1 MAQELD
7 SQGLKKAKPMPKRIV
22 IIGAHAAAVDAA
34 SAARKTD
41 RTVEITLMTTEK
53 HAGYS
58 RCGIPFVIGGH
69 IQSFSD
75 LIVYPSSYYQMMKL
89 DLRRETTATDVD
101 TKAKTVEIKDKTGK
115 TETLSYDS
123 LIFATGAN
131 AFIPPIK
138 GREKPGTMTVR
149 TIEDGETIDEA
160 IKKGVKTAVVMGGS
174 LIGLEMA
181 VGLTERGVK
190 TTVVEMLPQI
200 LPVMLDADMAKGV
213 HEMLEQKGIR
223 IIVGKGVEEFLGEDK
238 VEGIVA
244 GGEQVRADLFVAAF
258 GVRANTDLAQ
268 KAGVAMGET
277 KAIKVNSRMETNLP
291 GVYAIGDCVECT
303 NLITQRPSITQLG
316 TVAVRQGKV
325 AGTNAAGGYA
335 IFPGV
340 LGSAVTKFF
349 DIEIGATGLT
359 ESFAKRAGIETV
371 TGTISGKTR
380 AQYFPG
386 AQPIKVK
393 VVVEKEM
400 ERVIGAQVVG
410 GEDVTQRVNALSL
423 AIQKSMTVRELA
435 KSDTCYAPPLCET
448 WELMALAAEAA
459 IMKLR

>member
-1 MAQELD
+1 
-7 SQGLKKAKPMPKRIV
+7 MPRRIV

-41 RTVEITLMTTEK
+41 RTAEIILLTTEK
-53 HAGYS
+53 YAGYS

-69 IQSFSD
+69 IPRFTD
-75 LIVYPSSYYQMMKL
+75 LIVYPAAYYQMMKL
-89 DLRRETTATDVD
+89 DLRRETTATNVD
-101 TKAKTVEIKDKTGK
+101 TKVKTVETIDKAGK
-115 TETLSYDS
+115 AEKLQYDS
-123 LIFATGAN
+123 LVFATGASTWT
-131 AFIPPIK
+131 PPIK
-138 GREKPGTMTVR
+138 GREKLGTFSVR
-149 TIEDGETIDEA
+149 TIEDGEKIDEA
-160 IKKGVKTAVVMGGS
+160 IKAGAKTAVVMGGS

-181 VGLTERGVK
+181 IGLTEKGLK
-190 TTVVEMLPQI
+190 TTVVEMLPQL

-213 HEMLEQKGIR
+213 QEMLEAKGIR
-223 IIVGKGVEEFLGEDK
+223 ILVGKGVEEFAGTDK
-238 VEGIVA
+238 VTEVVA
-244 GGEQVRADLFVAAF
+244 AGEHLAADIFISAF
-258 GVRANTDLAQ
+258 GVRPNTELAV
-268 KAGVAMGET
+268 KAGITLGDT
-277 KAIKVNSRMETNLP
+277 RAIKTNLRMETNVP
-291 GVYAIGDCVECT
+291 GIYAIGDCAESVHMV
-303 NLITQRPSITQLG
+303 TQRPALQQLG
-316 TVAVRQGKV
+316 TVAVKHGKV

-349 DIEIGATGLT
+349 DLEVGSTGLT

-393 VVVEKEM
+393 VIVEKEM
-400 ERVIGAQVVG
+400 ERVIGAQIVG
-410 GEDVTQRVNALSL
+410 NEDVTQRINALSL
-423 AIQKSMTVRELA
+423 AIQKQMTVRELS

-459 IMKLR
+459 VMRLR

>member
-1 MAQELD
+1 
-7 SQGLKKAKPMPKRIV
+7 MPKRIV